1 MCRQGYTL
9 LSTVCTD
16 WIGRDPVTHELQQ
29 NLTLWPGGMKSFA
42 DYLHKKGM
50 QLSVYTDAG
59 THNCCQEPGSLGHEA
74 IDVDVDMKTFAS
86 WGADEVGVD
95 YCGGPSEVQPAY
107 QAFADGIAKSG
118 RSMQLGIWNLGQ
130 GRAWSW
136 APEMSQ
142 QLTAATATNPGEY
155 HGSWVPH
162 IRLTTD
168 IGNLW
173 EGFGGPT
180 MGVLTTVDTIQAI
193 PDLCAS
199 QSGHDLNLLCCRHP
213 R

>member
-74 IDVDVDMKTFAS
+74 IERGHRTVPLVAHLSRDGFA
-86 WGADEVGVD
+86 
-95 YCGGPSEVQPAY
+95 
-107 QAFADGIAKSG
+107 QARDKHT
-118 RSMQLGIWNLGQ
+118 
-130 GRAWSW
+130 
-136 APEMSQ
+136 E
-142 QLTAATATNPGEY
+142 
-155 HGSWVPH
+155 
-162 IRLTTD
+162 
-168 IGNLW
+168 
-173 EGFGGPT
+173 
-180 MGVLTTVDTIQAI
+180 
-193 PDLCAS
+193 
-199 QSGHDLNLLCCRHP
+199 
-213 R
+213 

>member
-74 IDVDVDMKTFAS
+74 IDMKTFAS

-107 QAFADGIAKSG
+107 QAFADGIARSG